1 MVTRSQE
8 DKDFIL
14 SNLEET
20 YNIKNFISQKDIDD
34 LCNEY
39 DNSKNKI
46 HKNTGPITSD
56 IKNYKSPVI
65 DKILKKISIL
75 YPNSE
80 FRSGIFFEVDYPHII
95 HNDDDFDYPLNYKAF
110 NIPLRY
116 EGNQEPCLVFFDQV
130 YLNGP
135 SKFFK
140 GENNI
145 ETYYNKCVYEYKDV
159 LRKSDKPFN
168 VNIKEKYLSH
178 IKDKWLEG
186 LSFNSVHHWTPGTS
200 IVFDAVRLHC
210 ASDFRKTCSKKL
222 GLSIFTNFISNN
234 I

>member
-1 MVTRSQE
+1 MDTRSQK
-8 DKDFIL
+8 DKEFIL

-20 YNIKNFISQKDIDD
+20 YYIEKFISQEDINS
-34 LCNEY
+34 LCIEY

-46 HKNTGPITSD
+46 YKNTGPITSD

-65 DKILKKISIL
+65 DKILNKISLL

-95 HNDDDFDYPLNYKAF
+95 HNDDDFSFPLNYKAF

-116 EGNQEPCLVFFDQV
+116 DGDQEPRLVFFDQV
-130 YLNGP
+130 YLEGP
-135 SKFFK
+135 SKFFNK
-140 GENNI
+140 ESNI
-145 ETYYNKCVYEYKDV
+145 ETYYNKCVYDYKDV
-159 LRKSDKPFN
+159 INKSDIEFDPYM
-168 VNIKEKYLSH
+168 KEKYLGH
-178 IKDKWLEG
+178 IKNEWLEG
-186 LSFNSVHHWTPGTS
+186 LSFDTAHHWTPGDA

-222 GLSIFTNFISNN
+222 GLSIFTNYRK
-234 I
+234 